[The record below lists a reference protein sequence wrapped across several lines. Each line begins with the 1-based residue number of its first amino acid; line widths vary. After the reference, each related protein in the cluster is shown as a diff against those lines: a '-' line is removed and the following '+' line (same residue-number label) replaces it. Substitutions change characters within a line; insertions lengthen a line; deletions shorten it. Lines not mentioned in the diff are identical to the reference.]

1 MLENIYVM
9 AAAALVIGYGFGCFS
24 TAYVVG
30 KANHID
36 IRSYGSGNAGTTNAM
51 RTLGKKAGIITYIGD
66 VLKAVIPI
74 LLAQFFVLSG
84 NPDSDLI
91 CLILG
96 LGVVLGHNYP
106 VWLKFK
112 GGKGIAVTSGV
123 FIAVIPQIAVF
134 ALILFVL
141 VALISKYIS
150 LASICAILFAG
161 IWMMIYYDFSIA
173 YVLVITGYIALALW
187 QHRANIVRLLNG
199 TENKIGQH
207 KPPLVEK
214 TK

>member
-1 MLENIYVM
+1 MLENIYILAVL
-9 AAAALVIGYGFGCFS
+9 AIFCGYGFGCFS
-24 TAYVVG
+24 TAYFVG

-66 VLKAVIPI
+66 FLKAVLPI
-74 LLAQFFVLSG
+74 FLTRFLLLASHPNV
-84 NPDSDLI
+84 DLI
-91 CLILG
+91 CFILG

-123 FIAVIPQIAVF
+123 FIAIVPQIAVF
-134 ALILFVL
+134 ALILFIL
-141 VALISKYIS
+141 IALISKYIS

-161 IWMMIYYDFSIA
+161 TWIMIHYDFSIA
-173 YVLVITGYIALALW
+173 YVIVVSFYIFLALW
-187 QHRANIVRLLNG
+187 QHRTNIIRLFQG

-207 KPPLVEK
+207 KPPLVDN

>member
-1 MLENIYVM
+1 MLENIYVL

-123 FIAVIPQIAVF
+123 FIAVVPQIAVF
-134 ALILFVL
+134 ALLLFVL
-141 VALISKYIS
+141 VALTSKYIS

-161 IWMMIYYDFSIA
+161 TWMMIYYGFSVA
-173 YVLVITGYIALALW
+173 YVVVIAGYIALALW
-187 QHRANIVRLLNG
+187 QHRANIVRLLHG

-207 KPPLVEK
+207 KPPLVEQ

>member
-1 MLENIYVM
+1 MLENIYFLSVS
-9 AAAALVIGYGFGCFS
+9 ALVIGYGFGCFS

-30 KANHID
+30 KVNHID

-74 LLAQFFVLSG
+74 LLTRFLVLAG
-84 NPDSDLI
+84 NPDLDLL
-91 CLILG
+91 CLLLG

-123 FIAVIPQIAVF
+123 FIAVVPNIAVF

-141 VALISKYIS
+141 VAVISKYIS
-150 LASICAILFAG
+150 LASICAVLFAG
-161 IWMMIYYDFSIA
+161 TWMMIYYDFSIA
-173 YVLVITGYIALALW
+173 YVFVIAGYIALALW
-187 QHRANIVRLLNG
+187 QHRANIVRLLHG

-207 KPPLVEK
+207 KPPLVEQSK
-214 TK
+214 

>member
-1 MLENIYVM
+1 MLKNIYLL
-9 AAAALVIGYGFGCFS
+9 ATLAIIGGYAFGCFS
-24 TAYVVG
+24 TAYFVG

-66 VLKAVIPI
+66 FLKAVIPI
-74 LLAQFFVLSG
+74 YLTKFLLLAEH
-84 NPDSDLI
+84 PDVDLI
-91 CLILG
+91 CFVIG

-106 VWLKFK
+106 VWLNFK

-123 FIAVIPQIAVF
+123 FIAIVPQIAVF
-134 ALILFVL
+134 ALILFIL
-141 VALISKYIS
+141 IALISKYIS

-161 IWMMIYYDFSIA
+161 IWIMIHFDFSIP
-173 YVLVITGYIALALW
+173 YVIVLSFYIFLALW
-187 QHRANIVRLLNG
+187 QHRTNIVRLFHG

-207 KPPLVEK
+207 KPPLVDN

>member
-1 MLENIYVM
+1 MLENIYFL
-9 AAAALVIGYGFGCFS
+9 AAVALVIGYCFGCFS

-30 KANHID
+30 KVNHID

-74 LLAQFFVLSG
+74 LLARFFVLSG

-106 VWLKFK
+106 VWLRFK

-123 FIAVIPQIAVF
+123 FIAVVPQIAVF
-134 ALILFVL
+134 ALMLFVL
-141 VALISKYIS
+141 IALISKYIS

-161 IWMMIYYDFSIA
+161 TWMIIYYDFSLA
-173 YVLVITGYIALALW
+173 YVIVVAGYVALALW
-187 QHRANIVRLLNG
+187 QHRANIVRLFQG

>member
-1 MLENIYVM
+1 MPENIYVLS
-9 AAAALVIGYGFGCFS
+9 ALALIIGYGFGCFS

-74 LLAQFFVLSG
+74 LIARFLLLAD
-84 NPDSDLI
+84 NPNSDLI
-91 CLILG
+91 CFIIG
-96 LGVVLGHNYP
+96 FGVVLGHNYP
-106 VWLKFK
+106 VWLRFK

-123 FIAVIPQIAVF
+123 FLAVVPQIAVF
-134 ALILFVL
+134 ALLLFVL
-141 VALISKYIS
+141 IALISKYIS
-150 LASICAILFAG
+150 LASICAIIFAG
-161 IWMMIYYDFSIA
+161 TWIVINYDFSVWYIIVIA
-173 YVLVITGYIALALW
+173 CYVLLALW
-187 QHRANIVRLLNG
+187 QHRANIVRLLHG

>member
-1 MLENIYVM
+1 MPENIYVL
-9 AAAALVIGYGFGCFS
+9 AALALIIGYGFGCFS

-30 KANHID
+30 KINHID

-74 LLAQFFVLSG
+74 IVARFFVLPQ
-84 NPDSDLI
+84 NQDVALLCFI
-91 CLILG
+91 IG

-106 VWLKFK
+106 VWLHFK

-123 FIAVIPQIAVF
+123 FIAVVPQIAVF
-134 ALILFVL
+134 ALLLFVL
-141 VALISKYIS
+141 VAIIFKYIS

-161 IWMMIYYDFSIA
+161 TWIVIHYDFSLPYIIVISC
-173 YVLVITGYIALALW
+173 YVLLALW
-187 QHRANIVRLLNG
+187 QHRANIVRLLQG

>member
-1 MLENIYVM
+1 MLENIYFLVV
-9 AAAALVIGYGFGCFS
+9 AALVIGYGFGCFS

-74 LLAQFFVLSG
+74 LLARFFVLSG

-91 CLILG
+91 CLVLG
-96 LGVVLGHNYP
+96 LGAVLGHNYP

-123 FIAVIPQIAVF
+123 FIAVVPHIAVF

-141 VALISKYIS
+141 IAVISKYIS

-161 IWMMIYYDFSIA
+161 TWMMIYYDFSVA
-173 YVLVITGYIALALW
+173 YVVVIAGYIALALW
-187 QHRANIVRLLNG
+187 QHRANIVRLLHG

-207 KPPLVEK
+207 KPPLVEQ

>member
-1 MLENIYVM
+1 MLENIYFLSVS
-9 AAAALVIGYGFGCFS
+9 ALVIGYGFGCFS

-30 KANHID
+30 KVNHID

-74 LLAQFFVLSG
+74 LLARFLVLAG
-84 NPDSDLI
+84 NPDLDLL
-91 CLILG
+91 CLLLG

-123 FIAVIPQIAVF
+123 FIAVVPNIAVF

-141 VALISKYIS
+141 VAVISKYIS
-150 LASICAILFAG
+150 LASICAVLFAG
-161 IWMMIYYDFSIA
+161 TWMMIYYDFSIA
-173 YVLVITGYIALALW
+173 YVFVIAGYIALALW
-187 QHRANIVRLLNG
+187 QHRANIVRLLHG

-207 KPPLVEK
+207 KPPLVEQSK
-214 TK
+214 

>member
-1 MLENIYVM
+1 MLQNIYVLS
-9 AAAALVIGYGFGCFS
+9 ALALIIGYGFGCFS

-30 KANHID
+30 KINHID

-51 RTLGKKAGIITYIGD
+51 RTLGKKAGIITYVGD
-66 VLKAVIPI
+66 VIKAVLPI
-74 LLAQFFVLSG
+74 LVARFCVLQG

-91 CLILG
+91 CLIIG

-106 VWLKFK
+106 LWLHFK

-123 FIAVIPQIAVF
+123 FISVVPQIAVF
-134 ALILFVL
+134 ALILFIL
-141 VALISKYIS
+141 TALISKYIS

-161 IWMMIYYDFSIA
+161 TWMMIYYDFSLP
-173 YVLVITGYIALALW
+173 YVIVIMCYILLALW
-187 QHRANIVRLLNG
+187 QHRANIVRLFHG

>member
-1 MLENIYVM
+1 MFSNIYILSI
-9 AAAALVIGYGFGCFS
+9 AALFVGYIFGCFS
-24 TAYVVG
+24 TAYFVG
-30 KANHID
+30 KANKID

-51 RTLGKKAGIITYIGD
+51 RTLGRKAGIITYVGD
-66 VLKAVIPI
+66 VIKAVLPI
-74 LLAQFFVLSG
+74 ILARVFVLSQ
-84 NPDSDLI
+84 NPDADLI
-91 CLILG
+91 YFIIG

-123 FIAVIPQIAVF
+123 FIAVVPQIAVF
-134 ALILFVL
+134 AFIAFVT

-150 LASICAILFAG
+150 LASICAILLAAAG
-161 IWMMIYYDFSIA
+161 IIIYYDYSLPYI
-173 YVLVITGYIALALW
+173 LVIGLYVFLALW
-187 QHRANIVRLLNG
+187 QHRANIVRLLHG

-207 KPPLVEK
+207 QPPLVEK

>member
-1 MLENIYVM
+1 MLENIYFLVV
-9 AAAALVIGYGFGCFS
+9 AALVIGYCFGCFS

-74 LLAQFFVLSG
+74 LLARFLVLSG

-96 LGVVLGHNYP
+96 LGVVIGHNYP

-123 FIAVIPQIAVF
+123 FIAVVPQIAVF

-141 VALISKYIS
+141 IAVISKYIS

-161 IWMMIYYDFSIA
+161 TWMMIFYDFSVA
-173 YVLVITGYIALALW
+173 YVVVIAGYIVLALW
-187 QHRANIVRLLNG
+187 QHRANIVRLLHG

-207 KPPLVEK
+207 KPPLVEQ

>member
-1 MLENIYVM
+1 MLENVYFL
-9 AAAALVIGYGFGCFS
+9 AAAALVIGYCFGCFS

-74 LLAQFFVLSG
+74 LLARFLVLSE
-84 NPDSDLI
+84 NPDVDLI

-123 FIAVIPQIAVF
+123 FISVIPQIAVF

>member
-1 MLENIYVM
+1 MLENIYFLVV
-9 AAAALVIGYGFGCFS
+9 AALVIGYCFGCFS

-74 LLAQFFVLSG
+74 LLARFFVLSG
-84 NPDSDLI
+84 NPDADLI

-123 FIAVIPQIAVF
+123 FIAVVPQIAVF

-141 VALISKYIS
+141 IAVISKYIS
-150 LASICAILFAG
+150 LSSICAILFAG
-161 IWMMIYYDFSIA
+161 TWMMIYYDFSVA
-173 YVLVITGYIALALW
+173 YVVVIAGYIALALW
-187 QHRANIVRLLNG
+187 QHRANIVRLLHG

-207 KPPLVEK
+207 KPPLVEQ

>member
-1 MLENIYVM
+1 MLENNYILVI
-9 AAAALVIGYGFGCFS
+9 AALFIGYLFGCFS
-24 TAYVVG
+24 TAYFVG

-36 IRSYGSGNAGTTNAM
+36 IRAYGSGNAGTTNAM
-51 RTLGKKAGIITYIGD
+51 RTLGKKAGIITYLGD
-66 VLKAVIPI
+66 FLKAIIPI
-74 LLAQFFVLSG
+74 LLAKFFVLSG
-84 NPDSDLI
+84 NQDADLI
-91 CLILG
+91 CLVLG

-123 FIAVIPQIAVF
+123 FIAVVPQIAVF
-134 ALILFVL
+134 ALIMFVL
-141 VALISKYIS
+141 ISLISKYIS

-161 IWMMIYYDFSIA
+161 TWMMIYYDFKIA
-173 YVLVITGYIALALW
+173 YVIVIAFYILLALW
-187 QHRANIVRLLNG
+187 QHRANIVRLLHG

>member
-1 MLENIYVM
+1 MLENIYFLSV
-9 AAAALVIGYGFGCFS
+9 AALVIGYCFGCFS

-74 LLAQFFVLSG
+74 LLARFLVLSG
-84 NPDSDLI
+84 NPHADLI

-123 FIAVIPQIAVF
+123 FIAVVPQIAVF

-141 VALISKYIS
+141 IALISKYIS

-161 IWMMIYYDFSIA
+161 TWMMIYYDFSIA
-173 YVLVITGYIALALW
+173 YVVVIAGYIALALW
-187 QHRANIVRLLNG
+187 QHRANIVRLLQG

>member
-1 MLENIYVM
+1 MLENIYFLTIS
-9 AAAALVIGYGFGCFS
+9 ALIVGYIFGCFS
-24 TAYVVG
+24 TAYFVG

-66 VLKAVIPI
+66 FLKAVLPI
-74 LLAQFFVLSG
+74 FLARYFVLDG
-84 NPDSDLI
+84 NPEQDLI
-91 CLILG
+91 LFILG
-96 LGVVLGHNYP
+96 LGVILGHNYP
-106 VWLKFK
+106 VWLNFK

-123 FIAVIPQIAVF
+123 FIAVVPQIAVF
-134 ALILFVL
+134 ALILFVAI
-141 VALISKYIS
+141 ALISKYIS

-161 IWMMIYYDFSIA
+161 IWVMIYYDFSWP
-173 YVLVITGYIALALW
+173 YVVVLSLYIFLALW
-187 QHRANIVRLLNG
+187 QHRANIVRLWNG

-207 KPPLVEK
+207 KPPLVEH

>member
-1 MLENIYVM
+1 MLENIYFLAVV
-9 AAAALVIGYGFGCFS
+9 AIIIGYGFGCFS

-30 KANHID
+30 KVNHID

-66 VLKAVIPI
+66 FLKAVIPI
-74 LLAQFFVLSG
+74 VLARFLILSG

-123 FIAVIPQIAVF
+123 FIAVVPQIAVF
-134 ALILFVL
+134 ALLLFVL
-141 VALISKYIS
+141 TALLSKYIS
-150 LASICAILFAG
+150 LASICAIIFAG
-161 IWMMIYYDFSIA
+161 TWMMIYYEFSLFYVIVIA
-173 YVLVITGYIALALW
+173 GYIALALW
-187 QHRANIVRLLNG
+187 QHRANIVRLFHG

>member
-1 MLENIYVM
+1 MLENIYFLVV
-9 AAAALVIGYGFGCFS
+9 AALVIGYGFGCFS

-74 LLAQFFVLSG
+74 LLARFFVLSG

-91 CLILG
+91 CLVLG

-123 FIAVIPQIAVF
+123 FIAVVPHIAVF

-141 VALISKYIS
+141 IAVISKYIS

-161 IWMMIYYDFSIA
+161 TWMMIYYDFSVA
-173 YVLVITGYIALALW
+173 YVVVIAGYIALALW
-187 QHRANIVRLLNG
+187 QHRANIVRLLHG

-207 KPPLVEK
+207 KPPLVEQ